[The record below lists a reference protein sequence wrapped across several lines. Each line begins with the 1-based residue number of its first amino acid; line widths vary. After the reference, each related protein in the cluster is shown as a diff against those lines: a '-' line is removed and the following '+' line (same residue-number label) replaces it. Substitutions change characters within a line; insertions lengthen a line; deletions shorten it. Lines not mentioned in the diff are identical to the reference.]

1 MSRPASEPDV
11 LLINPWIYDFA
22 AFDFWFKPLG
32 LLIIASVLRER
43 TTARLHWIDCLDRAH
58 PAVRGRSRSTP
69 DGRGSFHKEEAA
81 KPAVLKDVPRRF
93 SRYGLPV
100 EAFEA
105 ELDRIPTPAAVLL
118 TCTMTYW
125 YPGVQAV
132 VEIVRRKFGAV
143 PVILGGIYATLCAEH
158 ARSHSEADVVLSGPG
173 ENTILTVLREILGDA
188 AVRDGASID
197 SIAAWPSPAFDLLG
211 SKDVL
216 PVQTSRGCPSRC
228 SFCASRLLFDGF
240 EERLPE
246 AAAGDVAAAHALFGT
261 RHFAFYD
268 DALLLNKRMRIV
280 PFLEDIARRDLG
292 LAFHTPNGLHVRE
305 VDAGLARLFKRAG
318 VESIFLSQESSNP
331 DVLRQA
337 CPKVEA
343 DDLGRAAAALEQAG
357 FRRGDLNVYLIA
369 GLPGQ
374 SAESIRVDIRFVH
387 ELGLRP
393 RLAHFSPIPGTP
405 AWADLVRAGRLRP
418 DADPLLHNKAA
429 FPYLGGTIDPQT
441 WESLLREAALPV
453 QERR

>member
-22 AFDFWFKPLG
+22 AYDFWLKPLG
-32 LLIIASVLRER
+32 LLLIASVLRER

-58 PAVRGRSRSTP
+58 PAISARIRAKP
-69 DGRGSFHKEEAA
+69 DGRGAFHKEETA

-100 EAFEA
+100 AAFEA

-143 PVILGGIYATLCAEH
+143 PVILGGIYATLCPEH
-158 ARSHSEADVVLSGPG
+158 ARSHAGADVVLSGPG
-173 ENTILTVLREILGDA
+173 ENAVLPVMRDILGDP
-188 AVRDGASID
+188 AVRDGAPFD
-197 SIAAWPSPAFDLLG
+197 AIAAWPSPAFDLLG
-211 SKDVL
+211 SKHAL
-216 PVQTSRGCPSRC
+216 PVLTSRGCPYRC
-228 SFCASRLLFDGF
+228 SFCAGPLLFDGF
-240 EERLPE
+240 DERSPA
-246 AAAGDVAAAHALFGT
+246 AAAGGVAEAHALFGT

-268 DALLLNKRMRIV
+268 DALLLHKRTRIV
-280 PFLEDIARRDLG
+280 LFLEEIARRGLG

-318 VESIFLSQESSNP
+318 VESIFLSQESSDP
-331 DVLRQA
+331 EVLRQA

-343 DDLGRAAAALEQAG
+343 EDLERAASALEQAG
-357 FRRGDLNVYLIA
+357 YRRGDINVYLIA

-374 SAESIRVDIRFVH
+374 SAETIGIDIRFVR

-405 AWADLVRAGRLRP
+405 AWADLVRAGRFRP

-429 FPYLGGTIDPQT
+429 FPYLGGAIDPRI
-441 WESLLREAALPV
+441 WEALLREAGQPFDEKL
-453 QERR
+453 